1 MKLSVIIP
9 SRFGIPQSLKTSLS
23 NQTYKSDEVIEV
35 IGSALT
41 VQRNEGIKK
50 ATGDIILF
58 LDDDITIKHHLFLF
72 HFINTFY
79 RYPNAVA
86 VTGNVKVSMYKTNL
100 LFAFLYEIYARIFRL
115 LYRGKGR
122 YFLSGFSENYHPE
135 INTIIRGEMLYGCC
149 MAFRK
154 EIFNEFHFDESIEN
168 YMYGEDDFFAYPLS
182 RKYDVYYNPFAICYD
197 NRPYPKGKQA
207 QKVRSTFINLIK
219 RHKKRNPTFRM
230 KIAFVWSMIGFTIFK
245 IMEAIVMRDMSIIK
259 GMLLCFRKQPEV
271 NLDEIRKSISIKILQ
286 Y

>member
-115 LYRGKGR
+115 LYRGKVDIS
-122 YFLSGFSENYHPE
+122 FLAFQK
-135 INTIIRGEMLYGCC
+135 II
-149 MAFRK
+149 
-154 EIFNEFHFDESIEN
+154 
-168 YMYGEDDFFAYPLS
+168 
-182 RKYDVYYNPFAICYD
+182 
-197 NRPYPKGKQA
+197 
-207 QKVRSTFINLIK
+207 
-219 RHKKRNPTFRM
+219 
-230 KIAFVWSMIGFTIFK
+230 
-245 IMEAIVMRDMSIIK
+245 
-259 GMLLCFRKQPEV
+259 
-271 NLDEIRKSISIKILQ
+271 ILK
-286 Y
+286 